1 MHRTK
6 VLDNYLPEFGAM
18 DCLVQH
24 EFFHRYTADEHTL
37 RCIDML
43 DSLTDELDEQDPGRK
58 LYRQLLHNVEDP
70 YALYLALILH
80 DTGRAENVREHIDG
94 STMLSRQS
102 LPPSSDPQ
110 WSPDHVDVPG
120 G

>member
-1 MHRTK
+1 
-6 VLDNYLPEFGAM
+6 M

-70 YALYLALILH
+70 IRALPGPHPPRYRTRRKRPRTHRRLH
-80 DTGRAENVREHIDG
+80 H
-94 STMLSRQS
+94 LSRQS

-110 WSPDHVDVPG
+110 WSQDHVDVPSR
-120 G
+120 